1 MLIVVEC
8 SSHKSNTSNR
18 LNIRMSSVA
27 LNWGITELACLA
39 CFFVLSHHHNAF
51 VRFQV
56 ALIRAAELRF
66 WYSTLFLC
74 VVPTSV
80 IQFALWFKHQQ
91 RCGLFRDLHCCQ
103 SYRCDCW
110 SDGYGDLVAIL
121 CVGFVLMLFRCF
133 GDWCCFLLR
142 CERWGCCRFTA
153 AWWCCRF
160 HSSLMNIALLCHC
173 ILSVSVI
180 CLFFSAYV
188 CFRSYLSA
196 RVGECW
202 LYGSV
207 AALMFASAAPA
218 SLLAAAI
225 LCNCNMVQ
233 CLHCLSVLSFCL
245 W

>member
-1 MLIVVEC
+1 MYGAYLGASSLSCLYLHAAPYLQLPWLWYLHVSVFCRTIIMHSWGFRSLWFELPSCDFGILHCSCVLCRRLI
-8 SSHKSNTSNR
+8 
-18 LNIRMSSVA
+18 L
-27 LNWGITELACLA
+27 
-39 CFFVLSHHHNAF
+39 
-51 VRFQV
+51 
-56 ALIRAAELRF
+56 
-66 WYSTLFLC
+66 
-74 VVPTSV
+74 V

-91 RCGLFRDLHCCQ
+91 RCGVFRDLHCCQ

-202 LYGSV
+202 LSGSV